1 MWILENKDTKII
13 WYDKKINDF
22 LFYDRL
28 GDFVFVHENVKI
40 FQKKYPCFL

>member
-22 LFYDRL
+22 LFYDGF
-28 GDFVFVHENVKI
+28 GDFVFVLENVKI
-40 FQKKYPCFL
+40 FQ

>member
-22 LFYDRL
+22 LFYDRF
-28 GDFVFVHENVKI
+28 GDFVLSMKM
-40 FQKKYPCFL
+40 